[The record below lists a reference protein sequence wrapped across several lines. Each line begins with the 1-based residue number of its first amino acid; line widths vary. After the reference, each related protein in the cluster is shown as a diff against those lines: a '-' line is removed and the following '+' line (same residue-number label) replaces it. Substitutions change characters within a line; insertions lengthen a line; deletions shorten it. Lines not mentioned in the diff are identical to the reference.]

1 MEKGQGKRTD
11 TLHRDNDYLRRG
23 DVKRLLE
30 NVVCLHEELPAQ
42 IDLIPAADVV
52 PVRHGRWI
60 DMGDFISCSEC
71 NATRMKEFLCD
82 YGVARRLDVRT
93 KYCPNCGADMRE
105 ES

>member
-42 IDLIPAADVV
+42 IDLLPAADVV
-52 PVRHGRWI
+52 PVRHGKWETAFLAHEYLGCRPYAHY
-60 DMGDFISCSEC
+60 CSVC
-71 NATRMKEFLCD
+71 HQIIAF
-82 YGVARRLDVRT
+82 RT
-93 KYCPNCGADMRE
+93 FYCPNCGADMRE